1 MPTKDN
7 LFHRGVIDNDS
18 RMCVAGCGFQESSHH
33 LFLHCNVFGSVWH
46 CIYKWIGV
54 VAVTPYKVPD
64 HFNQFSYSGNVS
76 KVRSSIIQVIWFA
89 SAWEIWKERN
99 NRIFTDKECSVIQV
113 VDKITFLDFRWLK
126 GKFPTLPLNY
136 HGWWLKPFTML
147 GIG

>member
-1 MPTKDN
+1 
-7 LFHRGVIDNDS
+7 V
-18 RMCVAGCGFQESSHH
+18 CGFQESSHH

-46 CIYKWIGV
+46 SIYKLIGV

-64 HFNQFSYSGNVS
+64 YFNQFSYSGGVS

-113 VDKITFLDFRWLK
+113 VDKIKFLAFRWLK

-136 HGWWLKPFTML
+136 HVGHRLIVIAFL
-147 GIG
+147 FCFVYRICL